1 MIQENLL
8 RGRSLAN
15 NLDVVCRQTF
25 LVDGSPKNQSI
36 IKATQGG
43 LHHDWRGPTLVFK
56 ENGKVDYFISYGDE
70 TVNDSD

>member
-1 MIQENLL
+1 MLIPDHGN
-8 RGRSLAN
+8 
-15 NLDVVCRQTF
+15 
-25 LVDGSPKNQSI
+25 SI

-56 ENGKVDYFISYGDE
+56 ENGKGLDTIIHLNMDMQDLYRDIVDYFISYGDE